1 MKGSD
6 FMLELTPNLNMEK
19 KIPLYVQLYEYIKAE
34 IRSGKIPP
42 MTKLPAKRRLAIHL
56 EVSKNT
62 VESAYEQLLAE
73 GYIESVSRKGYFVC
87 EFEQMLHTV
96 KKREVVKEVLYSEQ
110 KYKYDFTQTGV
121 DAKTFPFSVY
131 RKISNEVWQLENKDL
146 LFLGHP
152 QGEPSLREE
161 IAKYLFE
168 SRGVNCS
175 ASQIV
180 IGAGTQF
187 LIRMLFQ
194 LLRGGHF
201 AVENPGYHRKLV
213 VFEKGEENV
222 QMLPLDE
229 DGICI
234 ADLEAS
240 NANIMFVTPSHQF
253 PCGMIMPIKRRVQ
266 LLQWAQGECGRYIIE
281 DDYDSEFRYS
291 GKPIPALQGLDTEGN
306 VIYMGTFSKAL
317 LPSLRMSYMV
327 LPKQLIELYQTQ
339 YLFYTQ
345 SVSRIDQEIIRRFL
359 NEGHWEKHIHKM
371 RVVYRKK
378 RDALVSAIE
387 KYFSN
392 NVEVIGEDSGLHIL
406 LKVHNGMLE
415 EELIKSAAENS
426 IKVYP
431 VSMYYS
437 EGNKPKNTILLGFA
451 ILSEAEIEEAIQLLY
466 NAWFKI

>member
-1 MKGSD
+1 
-6 FMLELTPNLNMEK
+6 MLDLTPNLIMETNL
-19 KIPLYVQLYEYIKAE
+19 PLYVQLYEYIKAE

-42 MTKLPAKRRLAIHL
+42 MTKLPAKRKLAIYL

-87 EFEQMLHTV
+87 EIEQLILTE
-96 KKREVVKEVLYSEQ
+96 KKREVVKEVSYGEPVF
-110 KYKYDFTQTGV
+110 KYDFTQTGV

-131 RKISNEVWQLENKDL
+131 RKISNEVWQLENKEL
-146 LFLGHP
+146 LLLGHP
-152 QGEPSLREE
+152 QGEYSLREE
-161 IAKYLFE
+161 IAKYLYE
-168 SRGVNCS
+168 SRGVRCS

-187 LIRMLFQ
+187 LIRILFQ
-194 LLRGGHF
+194 LLKGKHF

-222 QMLPLDE
+222 EMIPLDE
-229 DGICI
+229 EGICI
-234 ADLEAS
+234 ADLEAC
-240 NANIMFVTPSHQF
+240 NANVMFVTPSHQF
-253 PCGMIMPIKRRVQ
+253 PCGMIMPIKRRMQ
-266 LLQWAQGECGRYIIE
+266 LLQWAQGEYGRYVIE
-281 DDYDSEFRYS
+281 DDYDSEFRYT

-306 VIYMGTFSKAL
+306 VIYMGTFSKSL

-327 LPKQLIELYQTQ
+327 LPKQLIELYQSQ

-378 RDALVSAIE
+378 RDALISALE
-387 KYFSN
+387 KYFTN
-392 NVEVIGEDSGLHIL
+392 KVEVIGEDSGLHIL

-415 EELIKSAAENS
+415 EELIKRAAEKN

-431 VSMYYS
+431 VSMYYC
-437 EGNKPKNTILLGFA
+437 EGTNPKNTVLLGFA
-451 ILSEAEIEEAIQLLY
+451 ILSQSEIEEAIRLLY
-466 NAWFKI
+466 NAWFVTI

>member
-1 MKGSD
+1 
-6 FMLELTPNLNMEK
+6 MLELTPNLNMEE

-42 MTKLPAKRRLAIHL
+42 LTKLPAKRKLAAHL

-87 EFEQMLHTV
+87 EIEQMIYTV
-96 KKREVVKEVLYSEQ
+96 KKREVVKEVLHREQ

-121 DAKTFPFSVY
+121 DVNAFPFSVY
-131 RKISNEVWQLENKDL
+131 RKISYEVWQLENKDL
-146 LFLGHP
+146 FFLGHP
-152 QGEPSLREE
+152 QGEASLREE
-161 IAKYLFE
+161 MAKYLYE
-168 SRGVNCS
+168 SRGVRCS

-194 LLRGGHF
+194 LLKGSHF

-213 VFEKGEENV
+213 TFEKGEENV
-222 QMLPLDE
+222 QMLSLDE

-234 ADLEAS
+234 SDLEGS
-240 NANIMFVTPSHQF
+240 NANVVFVTPSHQF

-266 LLQWAQGECGRYIIE
+266 LLQWAQGERGRYIIE

-359 NEGHWEKHIHKM
+359 NEGYWEKHIHKM

-387 KYFSN
+387 RYFSN
-392 NVEVIGEDSGLHIL
+392 KVEVIGEDSGLHIL
-406 LKVHNGMLE
+406 LKVHNKMLE
-415 EELIKSAAENS
+415 EELIKRAAENS

-431 VSMYYS
+431 VSMYYK
-437 EGNKPKNTILLGFA
+437 EGTTSKNTVLLGFA

-466 NAWFKI
+466 NSWFAM

>member
-1 MKGSD
+1 
-6 FMLELTPNLNMEK
+6 MLELTPNLNIGN
-19 KIPLYVQLYEYIKAE
+19 KIPLYVQLYEYIKEE

-42 MTKLPAKRRLAIHL
+42 VTKLPAKRKLAIHL

-62 VESAYEQLLAE
+62 VETAYEQLLAE

-87 EFEQMLHTV
+87 EIEQMMHPV
-96 KKREVVKEVLYSEQ
+96 KKREVVKEVFYREK

-131 RKISNEVWQLENKDL
+131 RKISNEVWQLENKEL

-152 QGEPSLREE
+152 QGEFSLREE
-161 IAKYLFE
+161 IAKYLYE
-168 SRGVNCS
+168 SRGVRCS

-180 IGAGTQF
+180 IGAGTQL

-194 LLRGGHF
+194 LLKGRHF

-222 QMLPLDE
+222 QMLKLDE

-234 ADLEAS
+234 ADLVAS
-240 NANIMFVTPSHQF
+240 NTNVLFVTPSHQF
-253 PCGMIMPIKRRVQ
+253 PCGMIMPIKRRMQ
-266 LLQWAQGECGRYIIE
+266 LLQWAQEEYGRYIIE

-291 GKPIPALQGLDTEGN
+291 GKPIPALQGIDTEGN

-339 YLFYTQ
+339 FLFYTQ

-415 EELIKSAAENS
+415 EELINSAAENS

-431 VSMYYS
+431 VSVYYS
-437 EGNKPKNTILLGFA
+437 EGNNPKNTVLLGFA
-451 ILSEAEIEEAIQLLY
+451 ILSEAEIEEAIRLLY

>member
-1 MKGSD
+1 
-6 FMLELTPNLNMEK
+6 MLEITPNLNIESKM
-19 KIPLYVQLYEYIKAE
+19 PLYVQLYGYIKEE

-42 MTKLPAKRRLAIHL
+42 MTKLPAKRKLAMYL

-87 EFEQMLHTV
+87 EFEQMMLTE
-96 KKREVVKEVLYSEQ
+96 KKREFVKEVLYGEQ
-110 KYKYDFTQTGV
+110 IYKYDFTQTGV
-121 DAKTFPFSVY
+121 DPKSFPFAVY
-131 RKISNEVWQLENKDL
+131 RKISNEVWQQENKDL

-152 QGEPSLREE
+152 QGESNLREE
-161 IAKYLFE
+161 IAKYLYE
-168 SRGVNCS
+168 SRGVRCS
-175 ASQIV
+175 SSQIV

-187 LIRMLFQ
+187 LIRILFQ
-194 LLRGGHF
+194 LLKGKHF

-222 QMLPLDE
+222 QMIPLDE

-234 ADLEAS
+234 AALEAS
-240 NANIMFVTPSHQF
+240 NAKVIFVTPSHQF
-253 PCGMIMPIKRRVQ
+253 PCGMIMPIKRRGQ
-266 LLQWAQGECGRYIIE
+266 LLQWAQEEYGRYIIE

-327 LPKQLIELYQTQ
+327 LPKQLIKLYHSQ

-345 SVSRIDQEIIRRFL
+345 SVSRVDQEIIRRFL

-378 RDALVSAIE
+378 RDVLVSAIE
-387 KYFSN
+387 RYFSN
-392 NVEVIGEDSGLHIL
+392 KVEVIGEDSGLHIL

-415 EELIKSAAENS
+415 EELIKRAAENS

-437 EGNKPKNTILLGFA
+437 EGNIPKNTVLLGFA
-451 ILSEAEIEEAIQLLY
+451 ILLEAEIEEAIRLLY
-466 NAWFKI
+466 NSWFKILK

>member
-1 MKGSD
+1 MID
-6 FMLELTPNLNMEK
+6 LTPNLNVES

-34 IRSGKIPP
+34 IRSGKISP
-42 MTKLPAKRRLAIHL
+42 MTKLPAKRKLAMHL

-62 VESAYEQLLAE
+62 VESTYEQLLAE
-73 GYIESVSRKGYFVC
+73 GYIESVPRKGYFVC
-87 EFEQMLHTV
+87 EIEQIIHTA
-96 KKREVVKEVLYSEQ
+96 KKGEVVKEVLYRE
-110 KYKYDFTQTGV
+110 KVYKYDFTQTGV

-152 QGEPSLREE
+152 QGEFCLREE
-161 IAKYLFE
+161 IAKYLYE
-168 SRGVNCS
+168 SRGVNCQ

-187 LIRMLFQ
+187 LIKILFQ
-194 LLRGGHF
+194 LLKGKRF
-201 AVENPGYHRKLV
+201 AVENPGYHQKLV
-213 VFEKGEENV
+213 VFEKGKDNV
-222 QMLPLDE
+222 QMIPLDE
-229 DGICI
+229 EGISI
-234 ADLEAS
+234 TALESS
-240 NANIMFVTPSHQF
+240 NANVMFVTPSHQF

-266 LLQWAQGECGRYIIE
+266 LLQWAQEEYGRYIIE

-291 GKPIPALQGLDTEGN
+291 GKPIPALQGLDTEGH

-327 LPKQLIELYQTQ
+327 LPEQLIKLYQSN

-378 RDALVSAIE
+378 RDVLVSAIE
-387 KYFSN
+387 RYFSN
-392 NVEVIGEDSGLHIL
+392 KVKVIGEDSGLHIL
-406 LKVHNGMLE
+406 LKVYNGMLE
-415 EELIKSAAENS
+415 EELIKRAADYS

-437 EGNKPKNTILLGFA
+437 EGNIPKNTVLLGFA
-451 ILSEAEIEEAIQLLY
+451 ILSETEIEEAIRLLFT
-466 NAWFKI
+466 AWFTKYKK

>member
-1 MKGSD
+1 MI
-6 FMLELTPNLNMEK
+6 ELTPNLNVEK

-42 MTKLPAKRRLAIHL
+42 LTKLPAKRKLAVHL

-87 EFEQMLHTV
+87 EIEQMIHTV
-96 KKREVVKEVLYSEQ
+96 KKKELVKEVSYREP

-121 DAKTFPFSVY
+121 DANSFPFSVY

-152 QGEPSLREE
+152 QGELSLREE
-161 IAKYLFE
+161 MAKYLYE
-168 SRGVNCS
+168 SRGVRCS

-194 LLRGGHF
+194 LLNGSHF

-213 VFEKGEENV
+213 AFEKGDDNV
-222 QMLPLDE
+222 QMLSLDE

-234 ADLEAS
+234 SDLEGGK
-240 NANIMFVTPSHQF
+240 ANVVFVTPSHQF
-253 PCGMIMPIKRRVQ
+253 PCGMIMPIKRRMQ
-266 LLQWAQGECGRYIIE
+266 LLQWAQEQRGRYIIE

-306 VIYMGTFSKAL
+306 VIYMGTLSKAL

-387 KYFSN
+387 RYFSTQ
-392 NVEVIGEDSGLHIL
+392 VEVIGEDSGLHIL
-406 LKVHNGMLE
+406 LKVRNEMLE
-415 EELIKSAAENS
+415 EELIKRAAENS

-431 VSMYYS
+431 VSMYYK
-437 EGNKPKNTILLGFA
+437 EGTTPKNPVLLGFA
-451 ILSEAEIEEAIQLLY
+451 VLSEEEIEEATQLLY
-466 NAWFKI
+466 QAWFLGK

>member
-1 MKGSD
+1 
-6 FMLELTPNLNMEK
+6 MLELTPNLNIEK
-19 KIPLYVQLYEYIKAE
+19 KTPLYVQLYEYIKAE
-34 IRSGKIPP
+34 IRSGKIPSK
-42 MTKLPAKRRLAIHL
+42 TKLPAKRKLAIHL

-62 VESAYEQLLAE
+62 VEATYEQLLAE

-87 EFEQMLHTV
+87 EFEQMMYTV

-121 DAKTFPFSVY
+121 DAKTFPFSVF
-131 RKISNEVWQLENKDL
+131 RKISNEVWHQENRDL
-146 LFLGHP
+146 LLLGHP
-152 QGEPSLREE
+152 QGESNLREE
-161 IAKYLFE
+161 IAKYLYE

-187 LIRMLFQ
+187 LIKMLFQ
-194 LLRGGHF
+194 LLKGRHF
-201 AVENPGYHRKLV
+201 AVENPGYHRKLA

-234 ADLEAS
+234 ANLESS
-240 NANIMFVTPSHQF
+240 NANVIFVTPSHQF

-266 LLQWAQGECGRYIIE
+266 LLQWAQEECGRYIIE

-291 GKPIPALQGLDTEGN
+291 GKPIPALQGLDTEGK

-345 SVSRIDQEIIRRFL
+345 SVSRVDQEIIRRFL

-378 RDALVSAIE
+378 RDVLVAAI
-387 KYFSN
+387 KKHFSN
-392 NVEVIGEDSGLHIL
+392 KVEVIGEDSGLHIL
-406 LKVHNGMLE
+406 LKVHNSMLE
-415 EELIKSAAENS
+415 EELINNAAKNS

-437 EGNKPKNTILLGFA
+437 DRNNPKNTVLLGFA
-451 ILSEAEIEEAIQLLY
+451 ILSEAEIEEAMRLLY
-466 NAWFKI
+466 NAWFRE